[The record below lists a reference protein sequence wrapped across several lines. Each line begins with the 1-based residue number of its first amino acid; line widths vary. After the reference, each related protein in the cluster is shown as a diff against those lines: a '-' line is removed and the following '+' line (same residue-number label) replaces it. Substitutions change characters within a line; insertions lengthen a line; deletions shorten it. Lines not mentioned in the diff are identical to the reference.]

1 MYVRF
6 KLHSVRAT
14 QVNNS
19 QHHIAVIGTGYVGL
33 TTGTCLAQLGHFV
46 ICVDN
51 NLEKL
56 ASLDAGIMPIYEE
69 GLSELVSRQRES
81 GRLSFTSDILSAV
94 SSAEFVFLC
103 LPTPQGEDGFAD
115 LSAIKAVVKQISGH
129 LMPETIVVN
138 KSTVPV
144 NSALLVRNMLNNPQI
159 HVVSNPEFLREGSAI
174 SDFLN
179 PDRIVIG
186 SENQIAGER
195 VAGLYLGIRSPVVV
209 TDPVSA
215 ESIKYMANAFL
226 ALKIS
231 FVNQAASFCD
241 AVGAD
246 VLEVMRGLSFDPRIG
261 GTFLTPGPGWGGS
274 CFPKDTEALVAMA
287 KSVDRPMSLVEEAI
301 VANQNHIDAVAK
313 LIRSEAKAT
322 GVSNPRIAL
331 LGLSFKAETDDTR
344 CSPAVDIIKSL
355 QSEFE
360 NLIVFDPLAIT
371 PKELEITRAKTQE
384 EAMKGADVT
393 AILTEWSA
401 FKNLEP
407 SSVRSLMRGNVIID
421 TRYLLESE
429 QFSRHNLHVVQIGR
443 K

>member
-1 MYVRF
+1 M
-6 KLHSVRAT
+6 
-14 QVNNS
+14 NNS
-19 QHHIAVIGTGYVGL
+19 LHQIAVIGTGYVGL
-33 TTGTCLAQLGHFV
+33 TTGTCLAHLGHFV

-51 NLEKL
+51 DLEKL
-56 ASLDAGIMPIYEE
+56 ASLEIGIMPIYEE
-69 GLSELVSRQRES
+69 GLSELVSRQKES
-81 GRLSFTSDILSAV
+81 GRLTFSSDILAAV
-94 SSAEFVFLC
+94 SNAEFVFLC

-115 LSAIKAVVKQISGH
+115 LSAIKAVVRQISGH
-129 LMPETIVVN
+129 LLPETIVVN

-144 NSALLVRNMLNNPQI
+144 NSALLVRDMLDNPQI

-174 SDFLN
+174 ADFLN

-231 FVNQAASFCD
+231 FVNQVASFCD

-301 VANQNHIDAVAK
+301 VANRNHIDAVAE

-344 CSPAVDIIKSL
+344 SSPAIDIINKL

-371 PKELEITRAKTQE
+371 PIELKITRAKTQE

-393 AILTEWSA
+393 AILTEWA
-401 FKNLEP
+401 VFKNLEP
-407 SSVRSLMRGNVIID
+407 TSVRSLMRGNVIID

-429 QFSRHNLHVVQIGR
+429 QFSRHNLQVVQIGR

>member
-1 MYVRF
+1 VSRF
-6 KLHSVRAT
+6 PHK
-14 QVNNS
+14 
-19 QHHIAVIGTGYVGL
+19 IAVLGTGYVGL
-33 TTGTCLAQLGHFV
+33 TTGSCLAHLGHQV
-46 ICVDN
+46 VCVDN
-51 NLEKL
+51 DLKKLEM
-56 ASLDAGIMPIYEE
+56 LDAGFMPIFEN
-69 GLSELVSRQRES
+69 GLPELVRELKLS
-81 GRLSFTSDILSAV
+81 GRLSFTSNMMEAV
-94 SSAEFVFLC
+94 STAEFVFLC
-103 LPTPQGEDGFAD
+103 LPTPQGDDGFAD
-115 LSAIKAVVKQISGH
+115 LSAITSVVKQISGH
-129 LMPETIVVN
+129 LLPDTIVVN

-144 NSALLVRNMLNNPQI
+144 NSAFLVRDLLDDSLV
-159 HVVSNPEFLREGSAI
+159 HVVSNPEFLREGSAVR
-174 SDFLN
+174 DFLN

-301 VANQNHIDAVAK
+301 VANQNHINAVAK

-322 GVSNPRIAL
+322 GVSNPKIAL

-344 CSPAVDIIKSL
+344 CSPAIDIIKNL

-371 PKELEITRAKTQE
+371 PIELEINRAKTQE

-421 TRYLLESE
+421 TRYLLETE

>member
-1 MYVRF
+1 
-6 KLHSVRAT
+6 
-14 QVNNS
+14 
-19 QHHIAVIGTGYVGL
+19 
-33 TTGTCLAQLGHFV
+33 
-46 ICVDN
+46 
-51 NLEKL
+51 
-56 ASLDAGIMPIYEE
+56 MPIYEE
-69 GLSELVSRQRES
+69 GLSELVSRQKES
-81 GRLSFTSDILSAV
+81 GRLTFSSDILAAV
-94 SSAEFVFLC
+94 SNAEFVFLC

-115 LSAIKAVVKQISGH
+115 LSAIKAVVRQISGH
-129 LMPETIVVN
+129 LLPETIVVN

-144 NSALLVRNMLNNPQI
+144 NSALLVRDMLDNPQI

-174 SDFLN
+174 ADFLN

-231 FVNQAASFCD
+231 FVNQVASFCD

-301 VANQNHIDAVAK
+301 VANRNHIDAVAE

-344 CSPAVDIIKSL
+344 SSPAIDIINKL

-371 PKELEITRAKTQE
+371 PIELKITRAKTQE

-393 AILTEWSA
+393 AILTEWA
-401 FKNLEP
+401 VFKNLEP
-407 SSVRSLMRGNVIID
+407 TSVRSLMRGNVIID

-429 QFSRHNLHVVQIGR
+429 QFSRHNLQVVQIGR